1 MRPVLP
7 RAAFE
12 ALKSTTAA
20 EPAGRKSALEMRSIE
35 LMLTP
40 EPPWCAVQ
48 K

>member
-7 RAAFE
+7 MAAFWL
-12 ALKSTTAA
+12 LKSTTAA
-20 EPAGRKSALEMRSIE
+20 EPAGRTSSLEMRSIE

-48 K
+48 